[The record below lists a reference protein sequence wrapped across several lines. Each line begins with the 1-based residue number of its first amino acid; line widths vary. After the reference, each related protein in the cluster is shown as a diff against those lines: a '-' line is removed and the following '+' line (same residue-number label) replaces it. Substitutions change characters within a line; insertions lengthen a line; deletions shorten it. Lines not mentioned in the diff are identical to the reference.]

1 MIFLLV
7 TLDVCRPTLVA
18 NLSEYLLFFFVIFW

>member
-7 TLDVCRPTLVA
+7 TLDFCRPTLVA
-18 NLSEYLLFFFVIFW
+18 NLSEYLLIFVIFW